1 MSGTNASHTT
11 LLAGIGILASNGNAG
26 SPKGIGT
33 LTGLA
38 TRDSDGEKV
47 LVTNLHVVSVNTWT
61 ISGGEVIY
69 QGGNKVGQIHSSIK
83 VTSGGYNIADVATC
97 EILSGV
103 DAEFTL
109 HDHPTHSQRTVVAG
123 VVDPTEG
130 MVLTMLGAKSGEST
144 VTVKEINQI
153 KQVDKFEFTGVTI
166 LDCSQEPVS
175 HGDSGSPCL
184 FSSSPS
190 HYQMSCILFAR
201 HGIDDSIGYAFPA
214 SVAEKLLGITFG
226 DRPPVASATAS
237 PLAVTTGSIV
247 TLDGSGSTDPDGDA
261 LTYLWEQVDGRG
273 GGGII
278 TLSNPTSVST
288 TFIAPPGP
296 ATLEF
301 NLTVTDSYGL
311 SDTTSVK
318 VSVWEHAHVQLNGTI
333 EQRGQFPYIIN
344 LSGNLPDWLFA
355 DEAARPAGSFSY
367 QPFQGQSGPIPN
379 GGRFRLRTQS
389 QHRGLFQNFQRDDVT
404 LTLRYKDGTTE
415 KVYLTNIEKFTYGN
429 NKLEQLNFRVKTEST
444 ITAKN
449 NFEPVQVE
457 FRFLVAPAMPT
468 GLVAKPDDGHISL
481 SWDDPQDESI
491 THYEYRLRAGADP
504 WKVWKPVPKS
514 NAATIGYLKST
525 LTNGM
530 PHFFQLRA
538 VNNKGTGPLAEVG
551 PVTPSLPFPNSPPK
565 ADAGPGQTVYTG
577 TKVTL
582 DGSRSSDP
590 NKGDSL
596 SYSWSQPDGALVSL
610 SDVSI
615 SKPSFTAPSSAQTLR
630 FELTVTDSY
639 GESAKDKVTIT
650 VVPTPILQ
658 FQGFPIGNTL
668 RTGSSKRC
676 YVNMYDMP
684 SDSGYRMR
692 ITAPQGAGLDASCAT
707 KAITTPIFTPSAID
721 QDFDYYLGFDLHAC
735 SAPGGKVLAE
745 LIRGSAVVA
754 SISRDLI
761 VNDPPTADAGP
772 GQTVNTGTEVTLDGS
787 RSSDPNKG
795 DSLSYSWSQPD
806 GTRVTLSSVSAS
818 QPSFTAPSSA
828 QTLRFELTVTDS
840 YGESAKDKVTITVVP
855 TPSLR
860 LQGFPTGNTL
870 RAGSSK
876 RCYVNVH
883 NLPSDI
889 GYRMRITTP
898 QGAGLDASC
907 ATKAITTPNFIPDT
921 LGRKFDYYIGFD
933 LHACS
938 APGGKVLA
946 ELIRGSAVVASI
958 SRDLT
963 VAVPTAD
970 AGPDQTVNTG
980 TKVTLDGS
988 RSSDPDKG
996 DKLSYKWSQPH
1007 GTQVT
1012 LSSVSASQPSFTAP
1026 SNAQTLRFELTVTD
1040 SYGESAKDSVTITV
1054 VNPRLQFADF
1064 PIGNTLR
1071 AGSSKRCYVNVHNL
1085 PTDSG
1090 YRMRITTPQGAGL
1103 DASCATK
1110 AITTP
1115 NFTSSAIDQD
1125 FDYYVGFDLHAC
1137 SAPGGKVL
1145 AELIRGSAVVASI
1158 SRDLI
1163 VNDPPTADAGPG
1175 QTVNA
1180 GTKVTLDGSR
1190 SSDPN
1195 KGDKLSYSWSQPD
1208 GALVSLSS
1216 VSASQPSFTAPSN
1229 AQTLRFELTVTDSYG
1244 ESAKDSVTI
1253 TVVNPRLQFADFPIG
1268 NTLRAGSSKRC
1279 YVNVHNLP
1287 TDSGYRMRITTPQ
1300 GAGLD
1305 ASCATKAITT
1315 PNFTSSAIDQ
1325 DFDYYVGFDLHACSA
1340 PGGKVL
1346 AELIRGSA
1354 VVASI
1359 SRDLIVNDPPNANAG
1374 SNQTVNT
1381 GTKVTLD
1388 GSRSSDPDKGDK
1400 LSYKWSQSHGTQV
1413 TLSSVSA
1420 SQPSFT
1426 APSSAQTLRFELT
1439 VTDSYGESAKDSVT
1453 ITVIQPNRAPIARA
1467 GSNQTVSASSI
1478 VTLSGSGSSDPDG
1491 DRLRYIW
1498 SQTSGTQVTLR
1509 GWSSAHPYFSA
1520 PSSAARLV
1528 FRLTVVDADR
1538 ATDTDSVTI
1547 TVLDPPVNKAPIAD
1561 AGKHQTANVG
1571 DKVDLDGSG
1580 SSDPDGD
1587 SLSYRW
1593 MQTDGTRT
1601 TLGWANTAT
1610 PFFIAKGAGNH
1621 SFQLTVT
1628 DSHGASDTDSV
1639 SITVAQPNRAPIAKA
1654 GSDRTVKASS
1664 TVTLSGL
1671 GSSDPDGDSL
1681 RYLWRQ
1687 TAGTQV
1693 TLSSVSASRPRFT
1706 APSSAQTL
1714 RFELT
1719 VRDGR
1724 GGSDT
1729 DSVTITVAQ
1738 PNRAP
1743 IARAGSDRTV
1753 KASSTVTLSGLGSSD
1768 PDGDNLR
1775 YLWRQTAGTQ
1785 VTLSSVSASR
1795 PRFTAPS
1802 SAQTLRFELTV
1813 RDGRGGSDT
1822 DSVTITVA
1830 RPNRAPIA
1838 RAGSNQTVSA
1848 SSIVTLSGSGSSDPD
1863 GDSLRYIWSQTSG
1876 TQVTL
1881 RGWSS
1886 AHPYF
1891 SAPSSAARLVFRL
1904 TVVDADRATDTDSV
1918 TITVLDPPVN
1928 KAPIADAGKHQT
1940 ANVGDKV
1947 DLDGSGSS
1955 DPDGDSLSYRWM
1967 QTDGTRTTLGWA
1979 NTATPF
1985 FIAKGAGNH
1994 SFQLTVTDSHGAS
2007 NTDSV
2012 SVTVS
2017 VPNEPPVANAG
2028 PDKTVIAGEFVRL
2041 YGSGS
2046 DPDGDTLSYKWTQTS
2061 GATISIG
2068 NSTSASLS
2076 FTAPLRPALLVFRL
2090 TVTDTHGAS
2099 DTDDIRIRV
2108 IRREN

>member
-1 MSGTNASHTT
+1 M
-11 LLAGIGILASNGNAG
+11 
-26 SPKGIGT
+26 
-33 LTGLA
+33 
-38 TRDSDGEKV
+38 
-47 LVTNLHVVSVNTWT
+47 
-61 ISGGEVIY
+61 
-69 QGGNKVGQIHSSIK
+69 
-83 VTSGGYNIADVATC
+83 
-97 EILSGV
+97 
-103 DAEFTL
+103 
-109 HDHPTHSQRTVVAG
+109 
-123 VVDPTEG
+123 
-130 MVLTMLGAKSGEST
+130 
-144 VTVKEINQI
+144 
-153 KQVDKFEFTGVTI
+153 
-166 LDCSQEPVS
+166 
-175 HGDSGSPCL
+175 
-184 FSSSPS
+184 
-190 HYQMSCILFAR
+190 
-201 HGIDDSIGYAFPA
+201 
-214 SVAEKLLGITFG
+214 
-226 DRPPVASATAS
+226 
-237 PLAVTTGSIV
+237 
-247 TLDGSGSTDPDGDA
+247 
-261 LTYLWEQVDGRG
+261 
-273 GGGII
+273 
-278 TLSNPTSVST
+278 
-288 TFIAPPGP
+288 
-296 ATLEF
+296 
-301 NLTVTDSYGL
+301 
-311 SDTTSVK
+311 
-318 VSVWEHAHVQLNGTI
+318 
-333 EQRGQFPYIIN
+333 
-344 LSGNLPDWLFA
+344 
-355 DEAARPAGSFSY
+355 
-367 QPFQGQSGPIPN
+367 
-379 GGRFRLRTQS
+379 
-389 QHRGLFQNFQRDDVT
+389 
-404 LTLRYKDGTTE
+404 
-415 KVYLTNIEKFTYGN
+415 
-429 NKLEQLNFRVKTEST
+429 
-444 ITAKN
+444 
-449 NFEPVQVE
+449 
-457 FRFLVAPAMPT
+457 
-468 GLVAKPDDGHISL
+468 
-481 SWDDPQDESI
+481 
-491 THYEYRLRAGADP
+491 
-504 WKVWKPVPKS
+504 
-514 NAATIGYLKST
+514 
-525 LTNGM
+525 
-530 PHFFQLRA
+530 
-538 VNNKGTGPLAEVG
+538 
-551 PVTPSLPFPNSPPK
+551 
-565 ADAGPGQTVYTG
+565 
-577 TKVTL
+577 
-582 DGSRSSDP
+582 
-590 NKGDSL
+590 
-596 SYSWSQPDGALVSL
+596 
-610 SDVSI
+610 
-615 SKPSFTAPSSAQTLR
+615 
-630 FELTVTDSY
+630 
-639 GESAKDKVTIT
+639 
-650 VVPTPILQ
+650 
-658 FQGFPIGNTL
+658 
-668 RTGSSKRC
+668 
-676 YVNMYDMP
+676 
-684 SDSGYRMR
+684 
-692 ITAPQGAGLDASCAT
+692 
-707 KAITTPIFTPSAID
+707 
-721 QDFDYYLGFDLHAC
+721 
-735 SAPGGKVLAE
+735 
-745 LIRGSAVVA
+745 
-754 SISRDLI
+754 
-761 VNDPPTADAGP
+761 
-772 GQTVNTGTEVTLDGS
+772 
-787 RSSDPNKG
+787 
-795 DSLSYSWSQPD
+795 
-806 GTRVTLSSVSAS
+806 
-818 QPSFTAPSSA
+818 
-828 QTLRFELTVTDS
+828 
-840 YGESAKDKVTITVVP
+840 
-855 TPSLR
+855 
-860 LQGFPTGNTL
+860 
-870 RAGSSK
+870 
-876 RCYVNVH
+876 
-883 NLPSDI
+883 
-889 GYRMRITTP
+889 
-898 QGAGLDASC
+898 
-907 ATKAITTPNFIPDT
+907 
-921 LGRKFDYYIGFD
+921 
-933 LHACS
+933 
-938 APGGKVLA
+938 
-946 ELIRGSAVVASI
+946 
-958 SRDLT
+958 
-963 VAVPTAD
+963 
-970 AGPDQTVNTG
+970 
-980 TKVTLDGS
+980 
-988 RSSDPDKG
+988 
-996 DKLSYKWSQPH
+996 
-1007 GTQVT
+1007 
-1012 LSSVSASQPSFTAP
+1012 
-1026 SNAQTLRFELTVTD
+1026 
-1040 SYGESAKDSVTITV
+1040 
-1054 VNPRLQFADF
+1054 
-1064 PIGNTLR
+1064 
-1071 AGSSKRCYVNVHNL
+1071 
-1085 PTDSG
+1085 
-1090 YRMRITTPQGAGL
+1090 
-1103 DASCATK
+1103 
-1110 AITTP
+1110 
-1115 NFTSSAIDQD
+1115 
-1125 FDYYVGFDLHAC
+1125 
-1137 SAPGGKVL
+1137 
-1145 AELIRGSAVVASI
+1145 
-1158 SRDLI
+1158 
-1163 VNDPPTADAGPG
+1163 
-1175 QTVNA
+1175 
-1180 GTKVTLDGSR
+1180 
-1190 SSDPN
+1190 
-1195 KGDKLSYSWSQPD
+1195 
-1208 GALVSLSS
+1208 
-1216 VSASQPSFTAPSN
+1216 
-1229 AQTLRFELTVTDSYG
+1229 TDSYG

-1491 DRLRYIW
+1491 DSLRYIW

-1639 SITVAQPNRAPIAKA
+1639 SITVAQPNR
-1654 GSDRTVKASS
+1654 
-1664 TVTLSGL
+1664 
-1671 GSSDPDGDSL
+1671 GDSE
-1681 RYLWRQ
+1681 
-1687 TAGTQV
+1687 
-1693 TLSSVSASRPRFT
+1693 SVEHS
-1706 APSSAQTL
+1706 
-1714 RFELT
+1714 
-1719 VRDGR
+1719 D
-1724 GGSDT
+1724 SDT
-1729 DSVTITVAQ
+1729 DSVSITVAQ

-1743 IARAGSDRTV
+1743 IAKAGSRAGSDRTV

-2007 NTDSV
+2007 DTDSV

-2099 DTDDIRIRV
+2099 DTDYVRIRV